1 MVTVEKD
8 NAFFCPFGAF
18 EQTLTCT
25 KAQHQPDRS
34 NHYDEKIKAYRNS
47 VCDKLAFAIQ
57 RLNRRKNLTQ
67 YLLVHWFSTQIYL
80 CGFGR
85 PGVNVVNSIEHHV
98 LSMLLGPNDKFVD
111 GVMQVPMKLMLHLI
125 HCLIYFLDCLNM
137 SETTVF
143 NCFEC
148 EDLLRPRKQTIHL

>member
-8 NAFFCPFGAF
+8 IAFFVLSVRLNKRLLAQRRNIS
-18 EQTLTCT
+18 QTEVIITT
-25 KAQHQPDRS
+25 KR
-34 NHYDEKIKAYRNS
+34 IKAYRNS

-98 LSMLLGPNDKFVD
+98 LSMLLGPNDKFD